1 MYVQILTMQAP
12 AGRIAELR
20 ELIGTEYLPALQGRQ
35 GFKSAHLLEQ
45 VDDRD
50 HTKLIIYWD
59 SQASVENI
67 QRTGVLAGS
76 TTSIVARMPGLRV
89 TRDSYIV
96 KVSTTETPE
105 AAR

>member
-59 SQASVENI
+59 SQASVENT

-76 TTSIVARMPGLRV
+76 TTSIVARMPGLKIM
-89 TRDSYIV
+89 RDSYIV
-96 KVSTTETPE
+96 KVSATEMPE
-105 AAR
+105 ATR